1 MAMATK
7 GEVHALLK
15 VKTLA
20 ELLQAKAKAGG
31 RKAARVV
38 VLEHD
43 ATVGDALLTLQR
55 SDVLSA
61 PVFVFP
67 TLRGD
72 GEGESAEK
80 QEERRRRHLP
90 ACLLEV

>member
-1 MAMATK
+1 MAAMP
-7 GEVHALLK
+7 GPVHALLK

-31 RKAARVV
+31 HKATRVV

-43 ATVGDALLTLQR
+43 ATVSDALLTLQR

-67 TLRGD
+67 TLRE
-72 GEGESAEK
+72 GEGELAGT
-80 QEERRRRHLP
+80 
-90 ACLLEV
+90 